1 MAFTLS
7 VAEVI
12 AADTSGLL
20 SKHESWE
27 RIPLFEIASILN
39 GAPFDSALF
48 NTNNGMPLVRIRDV
62 LSGQTSTYYRGSY
75 EDIYVV
81 EPGDLL
87 IGMDGDFNCGYW
99 GAQRSVLNQRVCK
112 ITPNEFFYDK
122 RLLAYVLPGY
132 LAAINANTPSV
143 TVKHLSSKTIGEIDL
158 PLPPRSEQNRIVEKL
173 EELLS
178 DLDAGV
184 AELKAAQKKLVQYR
198 QSLLKAAVEGKLTEQ
213 WRNNRY
219 AASPQYLTHQ
229 ERDATASETAANT
242 PLSPRGR
249 GVGGE
254 GATTAGLP
262 HNAWL
267 RDRARELR
275 KAQTPQEQAL
285 WQQLRAKRFSGFKFR
300 RQQVIG
306 RYIADFVCFEQKLVI
321 ELDGSQHSDTQQ
333 ADAQRDRWLNAQ
345 GFRVLRFWNSQ
356 WQSQQVGVLEAI
368 WQALHEEKPS
378 PPLPNPSPTRGE
390 GLSLTADVDMEGR
403 SGSQPDASFY
413 HDERGAGEAVETGA
427 QLLERILKERRA
439 RWEAK
444 QLAKF
449 QEQGKIPPK
458 GWQDKYPEPV
468 QPDTRDL
475 PELPEEWVWASL
487 DQLTEFI
494 TSGSRGWA
502 DYYSDKGA
510 TFIRSQN
517 INKDW
522 LDLSDIAFV
531 NPPRNSEGERTRVEL
546 NDLLLTIT
554 GANVGKAAVVK
565 TQIQEAYVSQHV
577 ALIRP
582 IDETLGRYLHLFLT
596 SAAGGRGQLD
606 KAAYGAGKPG
616 LNLLQIK
623 SVYVPLLP
631 PDEGNFLIELLKTQ
645 FNAISEQST
654 QIAHTLKQSAAQRK
668 NILKAAFSGQLV
680 PQDPNDEPASVLL
693 ERIRAERAA
702 KQTVKTPKNRTTRST
717 S

>member
-1 MAFTLS
+1 MNEENCWLCEVELGEVS
-7 VAEVI
+7 AEFVSQI
-12 AADTSGLL
+12 G
-20 SKHESWE
+20 
-27 RIPLFEIASILN
+27 PV
-39 GAPFDSALF
+39 F
-48 NTNNGMPLVRIRDV
+48 NTDFVYL
-62 LSGQTSTYYRGSY
+62 
-75 EDIYVV
+75 DIS
-81 EPGDLL
+81 
-87 IGMDGDFNCGYW
+87 
-99 GAQRSVLNQRVCK
+99 SVDR
-112 ITPNEFFYDK
+112 E
-122 RLLAYVLPGY
+122 
-132 LAAINANTPSV
+132 
-143 TVKHLSSKTIGEIDL
+143 SKTIIAPKITKFDRAPSRAKQVLQAGDILVSMTRPNLNAVALVPQQLDGAIGSSGFHVLRSKWVSPQFLYYLVQTDAFVDAMNSVVQGALYPAVRPKDISSFKFLL
-158 PLPPRSEQNRIVEKL
+158 PSSFYQSRIVQKL
-173 EELLS
+173 EELFS

-219 AASPQYLTHQ
+219 AASPQNLTHQ
-229 ERDATASETAANT
+229 ERDTTASETAANT

-254 GATTAGLP
+254 GATTSGLP

-306 RYIADFVCFEQKLVI
+306 RYITDFVCFEKKLVI
-321 ELDGSQHSDTQQ
+321 ELDGSQHSDTKQ

-345 GFRVLRFWNSQ
+345 GFRVLRFWNNQ
-356 WQSQQVGVLEAI
+356 WQSQSVGVLEAI
-368 WQALHEEKPS
+368 WQALHEDKPS

-390 GLSLTADVDMEGR
+390 GLILTADVDMEGR

-468 QPDTRDL
+468 KPDTRDL
-475 PELPEEWVWASL
+475 PKLPEGWIWASV
-487 DQLTEFI
+487 DQLTIEQKYGSSSKTNEDVNGVPVLRMGNIQDGELDFTNLKYLPIDHDEFPVLFLQDGDLLFNRSNSPELVGK
-494 TSGSRGWA
+494 TA
-502 DYYSDKGA
+502 VY
-510 TFIRSQN
+510 RSQRVPCSYASYLISVRFSEN
-517 INKDW
+517 YIPELAATYIN
-522 LDLSDIAFV
+522 S
-531 NPPRNSEGERTRVEL
+531 
-546 NDLLLTIT
+546 
-554 GANVGKAAVVK
+554 
-565 TQIQEAYVSQHV
+565 
-577 ALIRP
+577 
-582 IDETLGRYLHLFLT
+582 
-596 SAAGGRGQLD
+596 
-606 KAAYGAGKPG
+606 AYGKHW
-616 LNLLQIK
+616 IK
-623 SVYVPLLP
+623 SVVIQQVGQANVNGTKLSALAIPLP
-631 PDEGNFLIELLKTQ
+631 PFVEQAEICSLLQTQ
-645 FNAISEQST
+645 TLEIFEQLKSVDT
-654 QIAHTLKQSAAQRK
+654 SLKQSAAQRK

-702 KQTVKTPKNRTTRST
+702 KQTVKTPKKRTTRST

>member
-1 MAFTLS
+1 VSEFNKDLPSTWLKTILDQIALIEMGQSPESKFYNDNGQGLPFYQGKAEFGERYPKVRKWCSNPNKIAEAGDILVSIRAPVGPTNIVQARSCIGRGLATVRAITPINQLFLFYFFRHIETWLS
-7 VAEVI
+7 DQGTGSTF
-12 AADTSGLL
+12 AA
-20 SKHESWE
+20 
-27 RIPLFEIASILN
+27 I
-39 GAPFDSALF
+39 
-48 NTNNGMPLVRIRDV
+48 
-62 LSGQTSTYYRGSY
+62 SGQFLRQ
-75 EDIYVV
+75 I
-81 EPGDLL
+81 
-87 IGMDGDFNCGYW
+87 
-99 GAQRSVLNQRVCK
+99 
-112 ITPNEFFYDK
+112 EF
-122 RLLAYVLPGY
+122 VLP
-132 LAAINANTPSV
+132 P
-143 TVKHLSSKTIGEIDL
+143 IGEQI
-158 PLPPRSEQNRIVEKL
+158 RIVEKL

-219 AASPQYLTHQ
+219 AASPQYLTDQ
-229 ERDATASETAANT
+229 ARDATANDTAANT

-254 GATTAGLP
+254 GATTSGLP

-321 ELDGSQHSDTQQ
+321 ELDGSQHSDTKQ
-333 ADAQRDRWLNAQ
+333 ADAQRDHWLNGQ
-345 GFRVLRFWNSQ
+345 GFRVLRFWNNQ
-356 WQSQQVGVLEAI
+356 WQSQQTGVLEAI
-368 WQALHEEKPS
+368 WQALHEDKPS
-378 PPLPNPSPTRGE
+378 PPLPTPSPTRGE
-390 GLSLTADVDMEGR
+390 GLSVTPDVDEKGS
-403 SGSQPDASFY
+403 SGTQPDASFY

-444 QLAKF
+444 QLAKY
-449 QEQGKIPPK
+449 QEQGKAPPK

-468 QPDTRDL
+468 KPDTRDL
-475 PELPEEWVWASL
+475 PELPEGWVW
-487 DQLTEFI
+487 
-494 TSGSRGWA
+494 TSIGQCFEVIV
-502 DYYSDKGA
+502 GA
-510 TFIRSQN
+510 TPSRKESSYWDGN
-517 INKDW
+517 IPW
-522 LDLSDIAFV
+522 VSSGEVRFSRIASTKESITEEGLNNSSTKI
-531 NPPRNSEGERTRVEL
+531 NPIGSVLLGMIGEG
-546 NDLLLTIT
+546 
-554 GANVGKAAVVK
+554 K
-565 TQIQEAYVSQHV
+565 T
-577 ALIRP
+577 
-582 IDETLGRYLHLFLT
+582 
-596 SAAGGRGQLD
+596 RGQVAILD
-606 KAAYGAGKPG
+606 IEAANNQNCAAIWVSETEIPSEYVYYWLWSQYEETRRGSSGNNQPALNKSIVERISLPLAPLMELKEIVNLVDSAITASIQQQKAFEF
-616 LNLLQIK
+616 
-623 SVYVPLLP
+623 S
-631 PDEGNFLIELLKTQ
+631 
-645 FNAISEQST
+645 
-654 QIAHTLKQSAAQRK
+654 LKQSAAQRQ